1 MKNSVRYTLL
11 LLLSACKVADGDD
24 YLSANSPLILW
35 NGRPSFFSNG
45 NVGFDWEGTGC
56 SFSVTSPTPGGT
68 VTLITNLTI
77 SSESVSRISVYIND
91 YQAQNLLLTS
101 STSSYLIAAGL
112 PVGVSNI
119 SIQYAIEPLFNAN
132 FKNQMFVQFVGFTSA
147 NNATFVQPIK
157 LSRRIDIIGDSIT
170 AGSMYDKLEAVNGDL
185 SLETGCDPWAPLY
198 GYSQQYNWETY
209 LCRYFRANCTTIA
222 WSGGVLLLPEDCP
235 GHTSLSSKYPYTW
248 ATDDDQTQAWDF
260 SKTQQPDAVIIY
272 LGTNDW
278 GCKNM
283 TEDLFTSRYVSFM
296 KNITEHYANSPL
308 PDSGNPIHFFCTVG
322 VMSPTRPVAAV
333 QAAIAQATALGISV
347 SFLNMTKARTDGCG
361 SHPGP
366 IGHWEMALQAA
377 PQIKQ
382 ALGWL

>member
-1 MKNSVRYTLL
+1 MNMKNSVRYTLL
-11 LLLSACKVADGDD
+11 LLSACKVAHADD

-170 AGSMYDKLEAVNGDL
+170 AGSMYDKLEAVDGDL
-185 SLETGCDPWAPLY
+185 SLETGC
-198 GYSQQYNWETY
+198 
-209 LCRYFRANCTTIA
+209 
-222 WSGGVLLLPEDCP
+222 
-235 GHTSLSSKYPYTW
+235 
-248 ATDDDQTQAWDF
+248 
-260 SKTQQPDAVIIY
+260 
-272 LGTNDW
+272 
-278 GCKNM
+278 
-283 TEDLFTSRYVSFM
+283 
-296 KNITEHYANSPL
+296 
-308 PDSGNPIHFFCTVG
+308 
-322 VMSPTRPVAAV
+322 
-333 QAAIAQATALGISV
+333 ATA
-347 SFLNMTKARTDGCG
+347 
-361 SHPGP
+361 
-366 IGHWEMALQAA
+366 AA
-377 PQIKQ
+377 AEAAAGAVRSYSI
-382 ALGWL
+382 